1 MRVGPA
7 GPPHDPGAA
16 FAAGHF
22 LLSWGTNLAIFPV
35 MGQPMS
41 FLSAG
46 GSHLLFFIFPLLGF
60 GATSAYSFEEN

>member
-1 MRVGPA
+1 LLCG
-7 GPPHDPGAA
+7 GAA
-16 FAAGHF
+16 FVFGHF

-46 GSHLLFFIFPLLGF
+46 GSHLLFFICPLLAF
-60 GATSAYSFEEN
+60 GAASAQSMEENLS